1 MVDTSIWSLN
11 GTSTKAVIADSA
23 ESPACSLGMGP
34 WFASR
39 PFRPCPGRPTGRE
52 RSEMAETIL
61 LVEDD
66 RNVLR
71 TYAQLLRPAG
81 YLVVEAASGG
91 EADRIWRTSSV
102 DVVIPDLR
110 MPGMDGVAVLGIA
123 KQADPEI
130 IVILITAYPT
140 VETAVEALEAAP
152 SVDLAK
158 PFSVERLL
166 AVVESSLEKRKTK
179 EAYRVLRSQL
189 SCSFSLSGIMGQ
201 SQMILKLSNQIRRA
215 AEVNADVLILGATGV
230 GKELVARAIHE
241 NSSRHERPFLPL
253 NCAAIPENLVE
264 AELFGYER
272 GAFTGAQAAKE
283 GLLEAADGGTL
294 FLDEFCEL
302 SPALQAKLLRT
313 LEEGAVRRLGG
324 RKPLPFDV
332 RFMASTNRD
341 IREEIRLGRFRQDL
355 FFRINVIEICVPPLR
370 ERRED
375 IPLLV
380 AHFLEEGSKG
390 SDKAVEGITP
400 EAMGWLTQYDWPG
413 NVRELKNAMERAL
426 AYATGPFI
434 TVQDLPEAIL
444 MATVRQGQFSSY
456 REWKEKTLEQLEK
469 EFLEKSIHEQG
480 GNLTLAAKEL
490 GIHRSTLYRLIRKH
504 RLLSL

>member
-1 MVDTSIWSLN
+1 
-11 GTSTKAVIADSA
+11 
-23 ESPACSLGMGP
+23 
-34 WFASR
+34 
-39 PFRPCPGRPTGRE
+39 
-52 RSEMAETIL
+52 MAETIL

-66 RNVLR
+66 RNVLLSYQEVLK
-71 TYAQLLRPAG
+71 TTPYE
-81 YLVVEAASGG
+81 VVTADSGEAA
-91 EADRIWRTSSV
+91 ERTLRTSSI
-102 DVVIPDLR
+102 DVVITDRKMPKMGGLEVLR
-110 MPGMDGVAVLGIA
+110 IA
-123 KQADPEI
+123 KQVDPEI

-140 VETAVEALEAAP
+140 VDTAVEAMKVGACDYLI
-152 SVDLAK
+152 K
-158 PFSVERLL
+158 PFSVEQLQ
-166 AVVESSLEKRKTK
+166 AVVKDALEKRRTK
-179 EAYRVLRSQL
+179 EAYGLLKSQVRS
-189 SCSFSLSGIMGQ
+189 SFAVGGIVGQ
-201 SQMILKLSNQIRRA
+201 SQRLLKLLDEIRKVA
-215 AEVNADVLILGATGV
+215 AVSANVLIVGESGV
-230 GKELVARAIHE
+230 GKEPVARAIHE
-241 NSSRHERPFLPL
+241 NSPRKGQPFVPL
-253 NCAAIPENLVE
+253 NCAAIPETLLE

-272 GAFTGAQAAKE
+272 GAFTGAQATKE

-313 LEEGAVRRLGG
+313 LEEGAVCRLGG

-341 IREEIRLGRFRQDL
+341 IHEEIRQGRFRQDL
-355 FFRINVIEICVPPLR
+355 FFRINVIEIRVPPLR

-375 IPLLV
+375 VPLLV
-380 AHFLEEGSKG
+380 ANFLEECSKG
-390 SDKAVEGITP
+390 SGKAIEGITP
-400 EAMGWLTQYDWPG
+400 EAMEWLTHYDWPG

-444 MATVRQGQFSSY
+444 TATEHQRQISSY
-456 REWKEKTLEQLEK
+456 REWREKTLEQLEK

-490 GIHRSTLYRLIRKH
+490 GIHRSTLHRLIRKH